1 MPCNVA
7 HKNTQIRVELAPA
20 SPTEAPTAETT
31 TPPPLAS
38 PFPFPFLLTFLFFP
52 NKGSLVFQFFLCLFG
67 AHRWSWEVFCPA
79 GVSICTAFSIRAES
93 SQVKDTQASSD
104 VAFGAEGSQFTISPI
119 VVFAG
124 WQASLFADV
133 LIEAVVA
140 VGTIS

>member
-1 MPCNVA
+1 
-7 HKNTQIRVELAPA
+7 
-20 SPTEAPTAETT
+20 
-31 TPPPLAS
+31 
-38 PFPFPFLLTFLFFP
+38 
-52 NKGSLVFQFFLCLFG
+52 
-67 AHRWSWEVFCPA
+67 
-79 GVSICTAFSIRAES
+79 VSICTAFSIRAES